1 METITHP
8 YAAVHEEERV
18 RRLEKGRESDEM
30 NRQTKEL
37 KHSLSFTLLLD
48 MLLLDAMFTNKT
60 ARQRQKLAGE
70 AKALWDNYGSR
81 IAQVRKTGSSISIL
95 ANRPAFN

>member
-18 RRLEKGRESDEM
+18 RQLEKRKETEETS
-30 NRQTKEL
+30 RQAREL
-37 KHSLSFTLLLD
+37 KHSLSFTILLD
-48 MLLLDAMFTNKT
+48 MLLLDAMFANKNS
-60 ARQRQKLAGE
+60 RQRRKLAGE
-70 AKALWDNYGSR
+70 AKALWDTYGSR
-81 IAQVRKTGSSISIL
+81 IAQVRKTGSSVSFL